1 VRNEFVFLFNT
12 SWKSQFS
19 TWRKAPLVPISLFSY
34 IGKTN
39 VSLERKFHL
48 VRWLSVSI
56 EVAFERESSFQL
68 LQGRYRL
75 GLIEIG
81 WFSCVEDAH
90 VSLEG
95 KPTMLEAAACSTF
108 FP

>member
-39 VSLERKFHL
+39 VSLERKP
-48 VRWLSVSI
+48 SVSSS
-56 EVAFERESSFQL
+56 ALASRE
-68 LQGRYRL
+68 
-75 GLIEIG
+75 
-81 WFSCVEDAH
+81 H
-90 VSLEG
+90 
-95 KPTMLEAAACSTF
+95 
-108 FP
+108 

>member
-1 VRNEFVFLFNT
+1 
-12 SWKSQFS
+12 
-19 TWRKAPLVPISLFSY
+19 
-34 IGKTN
+34 
-39 VSLERKFHL
+39 LEKQMYLLKESHLFHL
-48 VRWLSVSI
+48 VHWLPVSI